1 MIDTAVVLVNL
12 SVPPQVGDDREVPA
26 AAVNFTRE
34 GCYNVSTEKYDV
46 RGMTYASRRYGCTCV
61 FVANLVV

>member
-12 SVPPQVGDDREVPA
+12 SVPPQVGDDREVSA
-26 AAVNFTRE
+26 AAINFTRE
-34 GCYNVSTEKYDV
+34 GCYNVNTEKYNV
-46 RGMTYASRRYGCTCV
+46 RGMTYASRRYGCTYV

>member
-26 AAVNFTRE
+26 AAINFTRE
-34 GCYNVSTEKYDV
+34 GCCNVSDAKYGV
-46 RGMTYASRRYGCTCV
+46 RGITYASRRYGCTCV